1 VRPGDG
7 FTPDQR
13 AVLERARS
21 AAAEATG
28 LDVLLYVGELAGGRG
43 DAERILSERGG
54 AASVLLAV
62 DPAGRRLEIVTGEV
76 AGEQL
81 TDRSC
86 GFVALAMTSS
96 FAAGDLVGG
105 IRDGLQVLSDHARR
119 RETRHLDTL

>member
-13 AVLERARS
+13 LELDRARS

-28 LDVLLYVGELAGGRG
+28 LDVVLYVGELAEGRSG
-43 DAERILSERGG
+43 AERMLAERGG
-54 AASVLLAV
+54 PDSVLVAV
-62 DPAGRRLEIVTGEV
+62 DPAARRLEIVTGER
-76 AGEQL
+76 AAERL
-81 TDRSC
+81 TDRAC

-105 IRDGLQVLSDHARR
+105 IRDGLQVLSDQAARS
-119 RETRHLDTL
+119 ETRHLDTL